1 MRGRG
6 GVPPSPAHGGGGWG
20 PLPVGESRLA
30 SLRADFALYA
40 TLIRAQINAQLQ
52 YRTSFAFQTVSQFII
67 TFTDFIMLLM
77 LFHQF
82 PSIAGWTLPEVAFLY
97 GLGGVAFGFSDLLCG
112 GFDNLSKM
120 IRLGT
125 FDRVLTRPVGTFAQV
140 LSSDLQ
146 IRRFGRVAQGPSSL
160 RSRSAGWRSS
170 GRGTS
175 SSC

>member
-1 MRGRG
+1 ML
-6 GVPPSPAHGGGGWG
+6 PSPAHGGGAGG
-20 PLPVGESRLA
+20 GGFSRLA

-40 TLIRAQINAQLQ
+40 TLIRAQVNAQLQ

-140 LSSDLQ
+140 LNQ
-146 IRRFGRVAQGPSSL
+146 RAERGGFQFGAGRIVEWHGLPQSVAEVRPSNS
-160 RSRSAGWRSS
+160 
-170 GRGTS
+170 
-175 SSC
+175 